1 MGCVIWQ
8 LLDSGP
14 GIPERVVDIL
24 AGRQADNGKEIHVMG
39 LRIVRQIV
47 AAHGGHADFLKKEA
61 GGYGVE
67 FVLPVEG

>member
-1 MGCVIWQ
+1 MCHMAAFGFRTR
-8 LLDSGP
+8 DTG
-14 GIPERVVDIL
+14 RVVDIL